1 MKKRIVLLSI
11 MLLLVSGCSV
21 QTLSTTSFEDN
32 ISMILSDDTTLAN
45 VNFDGY
51 QYYVPDGMRFVN
63 KDDYNALLQD
73 KYANRYYLY
82 VDAIGYFHDTK
93 NTYKINKDAYYS
105 KKLNYNKKNGYI
117 EINEIGD
124 EYFVEMVFNYCKI
137 EAYIPKKYL
146 IPVIN
151 NMSYI
156 LQSVDFHDKILESLI
171 GENVLNY
178 KEESFNIFESK
189 EDTDDSVLKYEDY
202 QQADINSAN
211 ITDEDNFEVN
221 EIDQKR

>member
-1 MKKRIVLLSI
+1 MKRRIVLLSI
-11 MLLLVSGCSV
+11 MLMLVSGCSV

-32 ISMILSDDTTLAN
+32 ISMILSKDTNLAN
-45 VNFDGY
+45 VYFDGY
-51 QYYVPDGMRFVN
+51 QYYVPSGLRFVN

-82 VDAIGYFHDTK
+82 VDAVGYFHDTK
-93 NTYKINKDAYYS
+93 NTYKVNKQAYYS

-117 EINEIGD
+117 EINEVD
-124 EYFVEMVFNYCKI
+124 NEYFIEMVFNYCKI
-137 EAYIPKKYL
+137 EAFIPKKYL
-146 IPVIN
+146 VSVVN

-156 LQSVDFHDKILESLI
+156 LRSIEYHDKILESLI

-178 KEESFNIFESK
+178 KEETFNIFESK
-189 EDTDDSVLKYEDY
+189 SNDDESVLKYEDY
-202 QQADINSAN
+202 QEADIKNGEN

-221 EIDQKR
+221 EIE

>member
-11 MLLLVSGCSV
+11 MLLLVSGCSI

-117 EINEIGD
+117 EINEIDD
-124 EYFVEMVFNYCKI
+124 EYFVEMVFYYCKI

-221 EIDQKR
+221 EID

>member
-11 MLLLVSGCSV
+11 MLLLVSGCSI

-82 VDAIGYFHDTK
+82 VDAIGYFHDTCLLY
-93 NTYKINKDAYYS
+93 TSPSPRDA
-105 KKLNYNKKNGYI
+105 
-117 EINEIGD
+117 
-124 EYFVEMVFNYCKI
+124 
-137 EAYIPKKYL
+137 
-146 IPVIN
+146 
-151 NMSYI
+151 
-156 LQSVDFHDKILESLI
+156 
-171 GENVLNY
+171 
-178 KEESFNIFESK
+178 
-189 EDTDDSVLKYEDY
+189 
-202 QQADINSAN
+202 
-211 ITDEDNFEVN
+211 
-221 EIDQKR
+221 

>member
-221 EIDQKR
+221 EID

>member
-11 MLLLVSGCSV
+11 MLLLVSGCSI

-221 EIDQKR
+221 EID

>member
-11 MLLLVSGCSV
+11 MLMLVSGCSI

-32 ISMILSDDTTLAN
+32 ISMILSKDTNLAN
-45 VNFDGY
+45 VHFDGY
-51 QYYVPDGMRFVN
+51 QYYVPSGMRFVN

-93 NTYKINKDAYYS
+93 NTYKVNKQAFYS

-117 EINEIGD
+117 EINEVD
-124 EYFVEMVFNYCKI
+124 NEYFVEMVFNYCKI
-137 EAYIPKKYL
+137 ESFIPKKYL
-146 IPVIN
+146 VSVIN

-156 LQSVDFHDKILESLI
+156 LRSVEYHDKILESLI

-178 KEESFNIFESK
+178 KEETFNIFESK
-189 EDTDDSVLKYEDY
+189 SNDDESVLKYEDY
-202 QQADINSAN
+202 QEADIKNGEN

-221 EIDQKR
+221 EIE

>member
-11 MLLLVSGCSV
+11 MLLLVSGCSI

-117 EINEIGD
+117 EINEIAD

-221 EIDQKR
+221 EID

>member
-1 MKKRIVLLSI
+1 
-11 MLLLVSGCSV
+11 
-21 QTLSTTSFEDN
+21 
-32 ISMILSDDTTLAN
+32 MILSDDTTLAN

-117 EINEIGD
+117 EINEIDD

-221 EIDQKR
+221 EID